1 MHQYVLPHEEP
12 GKHAADTWPRA
23 VCCMIPLIRS
33 VQSRQ
38 TYRQKADWWLHG
50 AGDGGCGMTA
60 NGYRMSFWDDDNIPE
75 LDGGD
80 EHCEWTKCQ

>member
-1 MHQYVLPHEEP
+1 
-12 GKHAADTWPRA
+12 
-23 VCCMIPLIRS
+23 
-33 VQSRQ
+33 
-38 TYRQKADWWLHG
+38 
-50 AGDGGCGMTA
+50 MTA